1 MPGFTS
7 SFIFTAQFS
16 CFLLRIITVWDSLER
31 PASAREEG
39 RRRKN
44 SKGVIEAKFV
54 LTLSCGSY
62 KLARRTDTVTIPS
75 EIVCGGR
82 GVSSIM
88 DGQTLQMNLVFGAL
102 NQNGADRIEVVIVT
116 ASERARP
123 CFGHLEGEKKKK
135 NRRGTII
142 YTAEGIK

>member
-1 MPGFTS
+1 M
-7 SFIFTAQFS
+7 A
-16 CFLLRIITVWDSLER
+16 E
-31 PASAREEG
+31 
-39 RRRKN
+39 KN
-44 SKGVIEAKFV
+44 SKRVIEAKFV

-75 EIVCGGR
+75 EIGG
-82 GVSSIM
+82 GSSIM

-123 CFGHLEGEKKKK
+123 CFGHLEGDKTDVEQ
-135 NRRGTII
+135 
-142 YTAEGIK
+142 